1 MARAYLPASG
11 HHWLLFLY
19 DPFMR
24 LVGAEAFL
32 RRLVERA
39 GLRTGQRVLDV
50 GCGTGTLAVLVKSLH
65 PAVDVT
71 GLDPDPRALARARR
85 KAMRAGV
92 EVRLDEGFA
101 DALPYAPASF
111 DHVFSSFMLHHLPS
125 AEKVAALREA
135 RRVLRPAGTLE
146 LLDFGGAAKPRGP
159 AAHGHLRDN
168 FGSRIVTLMTEAGLA
183 AACEVDH
190 GRVLLLDVAF
200 YRAAA

>member
-1 MARAYLPASG
+1 VARAYLPASG

-24 LVGAEAFL
+24 LVGADAFL

-39 GLRTGQRVLDV
+39 GLSTGQRVLDV

-71 GLDPDPRALARARR
+71 GLDPDPRARR

-92 EVRLDEGFA
+92 EVRPDEGFA
-101 DALPYAPASF
+101 DTLPYAPASF

-125 AEKVAALREA
+125 AEKVAALREV
-135 RRVLRPAGTLE
+135 RRVLRPGGTLE
-146 LLDFGGAAKPRGP
+146 LLDFGGAPEPGARGK
-159 AAHGHLRDN
+159 HLRDN
-168 FGSRIVTLMTEAGLA
+168 FGGRIVTLMTEAGLA
-183 AACEVDH
+183 APREIDH
-190 GRVLLLDVAF
+190 DRVLFLDVAF
-200 YRAAA
+200 YRAAT

>member
-1 MARAYLPASG
+1 MARTYLPASG

-24 LVGAEAFL
+24 LVGADAFL

-65 PAVDVT
+65 PGVDVT

-85 KAMRAGV
+85 KAARAGV
-92 EVRLDEGFA
+92 ELRLDEGFA

-125 AEKVAALREA
+125 EQKVAALREV
-135 RRVLRPAGTLE
+135 RRVLRPGGTLE
-146 LLDFGGAAKPRGP
+146 LLDFGG
-159 AAHGHLRDN
+159 
-168 FGSRIVTLMTEAGLA
+168 RIVTLMTEAGLA
-183 AACEVDH
+183 APREIDH
-190 GRVLLLDVAF
+190 DRVLFLDVAF